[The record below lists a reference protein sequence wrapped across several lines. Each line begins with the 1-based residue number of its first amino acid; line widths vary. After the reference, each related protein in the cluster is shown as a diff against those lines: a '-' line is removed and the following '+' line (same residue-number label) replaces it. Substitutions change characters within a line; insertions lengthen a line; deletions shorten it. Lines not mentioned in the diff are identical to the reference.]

1 MPPALCGPV
10 RFYLLVVSDIW
21 LGLVHMPLAWCGP
34 VRFYLLFV
42 SDIWFGLVCVW
53 LAFFIFYILPNATGL
68 VWPYEVLPSSC
79 LRPSGLVWCVFP
91 YGSEP

>member
-1 MPPALCGPV
+1 MECDSALCLPFAFGMSSL
-10 RFYLLVVSDIW
+10 FLTYC
-21 LGLVHMPLAWCGP
+21 HMPLAWCGP

-53 LAFFIFYILPNATGL
+53 LVFFILYILPHATVL
-68 VWPYEVLPSSC
+68 VWSYEVLPSFC
-79 LRPSGLVWCVFP
+79 LRLSGLVWCVFP

>member
-1 MPPALCGPV
+1 MPPALCGHV

-42 SDIWFGLVCVW
+42 SDIWFGLVCVFGLPSLFFTFCQMP
-53 LAFFIFYILPNATGL
+53 LALCGHMRFYLLLVSDHL
-68 VWPYEVLPSSC
+68 VWFGACFHV
-79 LRPSGLVWCVFP
+79 G
-91 YGSEP
+91 